1 MTDPACHPSLA
12 WAASRVRASLIVRR
26 LGTLHAAGSMRKEPI
41 RASSTPYGAYL
52 LGERKRGR

>member
-12 WAASRVRASLIVRR
+12 WAASRVRASLIEVMV
-26 LGTLHAAGSMRKEPI
+26 GTLHAAASMRMSRSVHPA
-41 RASSTPYGAYL
+41 RLTRRMS